1 MCFTVNFAKLLRTP
15 VFTEHLWAPASVIRT
30 VQCGTLTIKKTSAK
44 TLQIG
49 LYSVFLNLPIK
60 HVQENKRVKKK
71 NGCKR
76 KRTFPYTNFSSIA
89 ILKSKDVIFYV
100 NFVS

>member
-71 NGCKR
+71 MVVKE
-76 KRTFPYTNFSSIA
+76 KEHFLIPTSLQLQY
-89 ILKSKDVIFYV
+89 
-100 NFVS
+100 

>member
-60 HVQENKRVKKK
+60 HVQENKKVKKK
-71 NGCKR
+71 KMVV
-76 KRTFPYTNFSSIA
+76 KEKEHFLIHTSLQLQY
-89 ILKSKDVIFYV
+89 
-100 NFVS
+100 

>member
-60 HVQENKRVKKK
+60 HVQENKKVKKK
-71 NGCKR
+71 KW
-76 KRTFPYTNFSSIA
+76 
-89 ILKSKDVIFYV
+89 L
-100 NFVS
+100 

>member
-1 MCFTVNFAKLLRTP
+1 MCFTVNFTKLLRTP

-60 HVQENKRVKKK
+60 HVQENKKVKKK
-71 NGCKR
+71 MVVKE
-76 KRTFPYTNFSSIA
+76 KEHFLIPTSLQLQY
-89 ILKSKDVIFYV
+89 
-100 NFVS
+100 

>member
-49 LYSVFLNLPIK
+49 LYSVFLILPIK
-60 HVQENKRVKKK
+60 HVQENKKVKKK
-71 NGCKR
+71 MVVKE
-76 KRTFPYTNFSSIA
+76 KEHFLIPTSLQLQY
-89 ILKSKDVIFYV
+89 
-100 NFVS
+100 

>member
-60 HVQENKRVKKK
+60 HVQENKKVKKK
-71 NGCKR
+71 MVVKEKEHFLIPTSLQLQYR
-76 KRTFPYTNFSSIA
+76 KA
-89 ILKSKDVIFYV
+89 KM
-100 NFVS
+100 